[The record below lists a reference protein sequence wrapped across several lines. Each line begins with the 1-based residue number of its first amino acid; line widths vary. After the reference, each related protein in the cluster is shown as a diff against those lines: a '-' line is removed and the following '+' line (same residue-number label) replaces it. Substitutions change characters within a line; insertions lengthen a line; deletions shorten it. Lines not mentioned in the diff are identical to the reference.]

1 MDNLLRRVKWPGK
14 TADKLPSGEW
24 RNVMRVICIVLLFA
38 SLSLRAQTSAQLQG
52 VQYVNRFSGA
62 DLGEKITQCIAALP
76 TPGGICDAR
85 DFSGRQTAAN
95 GFTVGSPGKPVE
107 LMLGSVT
114 LLTAQTIHVQAKS
127 SIIGMPAAM
136 GIGTDQPPT
145 MIKAA
150 DGTALSAVVQ
160 LDGPLAVLQDLTVD
174 GNRKSAPGGGVGIL
188 VNKANR
194 VEMFRVTAQNAPKFG
209 IQIYSSSQNE
219 SCCAKL
225 SKIMAIANGAAG
237 LSIASSADVMVSV
250 SEFENNGT
258 FGIELNNAPTTR
270 IEHCDIG
277 GNLGDGIRIYGSS
290 SSNLQSNRQMI
301 VGNQFANNGQH
312 DIDVIGSDGR
322 RHMANGHI
330 INSNEFR
337 GFDAIHI
344 TDSGENT
351 INGNTFSD
359 TRANPYRACVYISG
373 HDEGKDLVTGNS
385 CHIAEA
391 GKAGFVGT
399 QSTVLGNNQ

>member
-1 MDNLLRRVKWPGK
+1 
-14 TADKLPSGEW
+14 
-24 RNVMRVICIVLLFA
+24 MRVMYVVLLFV
-38 SLSLRAQTSAQLQG
+38 SVSLRAQTPAQLQG
-52 VQYVNRFSGA
+52 VQYASRFSGS
-62 DLGEKITQCIAALP
+62 DLGEKITQCVAALP
-76 TPGGICDAR
+76 ASGGICDAR
-85 DFSGRQTAAN
+85 DFSGQQAAAG
-95 GFTVGSPGKPVE
+95 GFTVGAPGKPVE

-114 LLTAQTIHVQAKS
+114 LLTARTIHVQGKS
-127 SIIGMPAAM
+127 SIVGMPAAM
-136 GIGTDQPPT
+136 GIGTDQPAT

-160 LDGPLAVLQDLTVD
+160 LDGSLAALQDLTVD
-174 GNRKSAPGGGVGIL
+174 GNRKSVPGGGVGIL

-237 LSIASSADVMVSV
+237 LHMASTADVMVSV

-290 SSNLQSNRQMI
+290 SSNLQSHRQMI
-301 VGNQFANNGQH
+301 IGNQFGNNGQN
-312 DIDVIGSDGR
+312 DINVIGSDGR
-322 RHMANGHI
+322 KHVANGHL
-330 INSNEFR
+330 INSNEFIGSDKR
-337 GFDAIHI
+337 QRDFDAIHI
-344 TDSGENT
+344 TDSGDNT

-385 CHIAEA
+385 CHISEV
-391 GKAGFVGT
+391 GKTGFVGT
-399 QSTVLGNNQ
+399 PSTLLANNQ

>member
-1 MDNLLRRVKWPGK
+1 
-14 TADKLPSGEW
+14 
-24 RNVMRVICIVLLFA
+24 MRAMCVVLLFA
-38 SLSLRAQTSAQLQG
+38 SVSLCAQTSAQSQG
-52 VQYVNRFSGA
+52 VQYANRFSGA
-62 DLGEKITQCIAALP
+62 DIGAKIMQCMAALP
-76 TPGGICDAR
+76 ASGGICDAR
-85 DFSGRQTAAN
+85 DFSGQQTAAS
-95 GFTVGSPGKPVE
+95 GFTVGAPGKPVE
-107 LMLGSVT
+107 LMLGSIT
-114 LLTAQTIHVQAKS
+114 LLTAQTIHLQGKS
-127 SIIGMPAAM
+127 SIVGMPAAM

-150 DGTALSAVVQ
+150 DGTALNAVVQ

-209 IQIYSSSQNE
+209 IQINSSSQNE

-225 SKIMAIANGAAG
+225 SKIMTIANGAAG
-237 LSIASSADVMVSV
+237 LHIASSADVMVSV

-290 SSNLQSNRQMI
+290 SSSLQSNRQVI
-301 VGNQFANNGQH
+301 VGNQFGNNGQH

-322 RHMANGHI
+322 RHVANSHL
-330 INSNEFR
+330 INSNEFIGSDKRQR

-373 HDEGKDLVTGNS
+373 RDEGKDLVTGNS

-391 GKAGFVGT
+391 GKTGFVGT
-399 QSTVLGNNQ
+399 PTTVLANNQ